1 VSKHIDKAGLKI
13 EGAQRVMTIID
24 FALQY
29 KLTSDEQLRLTKL
42 FGTFATKQ
50 ELLMNARL
58 RSRIRH

>member
-1 VSKHIDKAGLKI
+1 MSKHIDTADLNVQ
-13 EGAQRVMTIID
+13 GAQQVTTITE

-42 FGTFATKQ
+42 FGMFATKH

-58 RSRIRH
+58 KSRIRH

>member
-1 VSKHIDKAGLKI
+1 MSKHIDKTGLKI

-42 FGTFATKQ
+42 FGMFATKQ

-58 RSRIRH
+58 KSRIRH